1 MEYAIEILNLTKKF
15 QKTKRFRDIFMH
27 PFRKK
32 EILALD
38 KVNLKIKKGEL
49 FGILG
54 PNGAG
59 KTTLIKILCTLILP
73 TSGTAYIN
81 GYNIVEEEEQVK
93 ASIGLVTGE
102 ERSFYWRLTGRQNLE
117 FFASLLGFNVQKAKK
132 RVIEVLDI
140 VGLKDKAEE
149 KFQNYST
156 GMKQKMAIARGLIN
170 SPEILFMDEPT
181 KSLDPSASHNLR
193 EFIKKKLVKEHGK
206 TVFLSTHHLDEAEH
220 LCDRI
225 AIINK
230 NIKAS
235 GTLKELRK
243 IIGNQDKYVI
253 EVKNLPNSVLE
264 KLRSLDGV
272 IEILTTPISDHVISL
287 EILQSN
293 SKTVLPQ
300 IIESIV
306 CNGAKIMA
314 CHNKE
319 IVLEE
324 IFARVTK
331 EDVTI
336 D

>member
-1 MEYAIEILNLTKKF
+1 MEYAIETFNLTKKF
-15 QKTKRFRDIFMH
+15 IQTKGFLDIFRH

-38 KVNLKIKKGEL
+38 RVNLKIKKGEL

-59 KTTLIKILCTLILP
+59 KTTLIKLLCTLILP
-73 TSGTAYIN
+73 TSGNAYIN
-81 GYNIVEEEEQVK
+81 GYNIVEEEEKVK
-93 ASIGLVTGE
+93 AEIGLITGE

-117 FFASLLGFNVQKAKK
+117 FFASLQGFSFSKAREK
-132 RVIEVLDI
+132 VNEVLNL
-140 VGLKDKAEE
+140 VGLEDKADD

-170 SPEILFMDEPT
+170 NPEILFMDEPT
-181 KSLDPSASHNLR
+181 KSLDPSASQNLR
-193 EFIKKKLVKEHGK
+193 EFVKEKLIKEQGK
-206 TVFLSTHHLDEAEH
+206 TVFLSTHHLEEAEQ

-243 IIGNQDKYVI
+243 IIGNQEKYVI

-264 KLRSLDGV
+264 NLRSLDGV
-272 IEILTTPISDHVISL
+272 INLSNTPIYDKVISL
-287 EILQSN
+287 EILLSN

-300 IIESIV
+300 VIEIIV
-306 CNGAKIMA
+306 CKGGKIMA

-324 IFARVTK
+324 IFARITK
-331 EDVTI
+331 NGGI
-336 D
+336 